1 MKSVKNDQKRSK
13 TIKNQWNYS
22 KNMKT
27 HGVDVVP
34 AHVIIEFTTC
44 WRHIIGWTHVN
55 GKKYKQRSNYFFSF
69 IFLFYIISA
78 YVLSC
83 FFHVFSWFF
92 MYFHVFSCCFM
103 CFHGSSCGVVIVN
116 IPPCVFHT
124 CSWFAMF
131 LSCFSCVF
139 MCFHGLISC
148 YRRILVYG
156 F

>member
-1 MKSVKNDQKRSK
+1 MKNVKNDQKRSK

-22 KNMKT
+22 KIMKT

-34 AHVIIEFTTC
+34 AHAIIEFTAC

-55 GKKYKQRSNYFFSF
+55 GKNTNREVIIFFPSYFYFILYQRM
-69 IFLFYIISA
+69 FYHGFR
-78 YVLSC
+78 VC
-83 FFHVFSWFF
+83 SWFF

-103 CFHGSSCGVVIVN
+103 CFHVFSCGFVIVN
-116 IPPCVFHT
+116 IPSCVFHT

-131 LSCFSCVF
+131 LSCFPCVF

-148 YRRILVYG
+148 YRRILVYR